1 MQFKAGGSVK
11 FNLRAAAS
19 GGPDPDAVHSPDV
32 RNIYAV
38 TREEYNA
45 LIENEEVEEDG
56 LYIIVREE

>member
-1 MQFKAGGSVK
+1 MK